1 MLFLH
6 EKLSLFLVQK
16 TEIVWNKNPKI
27 TSAEF
32 VE

>member
-16 TEIVWNKNPKI
+16 TEIVWNKNLGIK
-27 TSAEF
+27 SVEF